1 VQAPIAVAPPQI
13 EVAPTTG
20 LSLPM
25 PAVPMPPVA
34 VDRLPTPAMCDG
46 TGCWT
51 NDGTHLRH
59 VPPNLMGPGG
69 LCSQQAGMVYCP

>member
-1 VQAPIAVAPPQI
+1 
-13 EVAPTTG
+13 
-20 LSLPM
+20 
-25 PAVPMPPVA
+25 MPPVA

-69 LCSQQAGMVYCP
+69 LWSQQAGMGYCP